1 MTLSSSLKGVCVAVL
16 LAPLATGA
24 LANGKDPLPRVDPAT
39 VGLSV
44 ERLARIAPVFKAEVD
59 KGRIPGVVVA
69 IARRGKLAYFESV
82 GAIDPATKAPMTTD
96 ALFSL
101 ASMTKPMV
109 SVGIMMLHEEGKLF
123 LNDPVGM
130 YLPQLKDMKVADVTT
145 DANGKVTI
153 GTKTAKRQPTI
164 QDLLRHTS
172 GITYG
177 GRGTTPVHKLWPAG
191 SGVAV
196 TQFTGP
202 EFLEKIGSLP
212 LLHEPG
218 TVWDYSLSVDV
229 LGLVIEAIEKKPLS
243 AFLAERIWQPLGMTD
258 TSFAVPDDKK
268 ARYARAFPNDP
279 LSGKPQSILHAS
291 GKPIKFDCG
300 GACAVGTAGDYIRFA
315 QMLLNGGVLDG
326 KRILGSKTVAYM
338 TSNHLGP
345 EIANN
350 VALTDQSRQGYAFG
364 LGFAVRLTPGIA
376 GVSGTEGDYNWGG
389 AYGTFFWND
398 PKEQLTAVFMSAG
411 PGPIRT
417 YYRKL
422 VNTLVLQALVE

>member
-1 MTLSSSLKGVCVAVL
+1 MTISMPMKGVCTAVL
-16 LAPLATGA
+16 MAPLATAA
-24 LANGKDPLPRVDPAT
+24 LANGDAPLPRVDPAS
-39 VGLSV
+39 VGLSA
-44 ERLARIAPVFKAEVD
+44 ERLARIAPAFQAEID

-69 IARRGKLAYFESV
+69 IARRGKLAYFESLGV
-82 GAIDPATKAPMTTD
+82 VDPATKAPMPKN
-96 ALFSL
+96 AVFSL

-109 SVGIMMLHEEGKLF
+109 SVAIMMLLEEGKLF

-130 YLPQLKDMKVADVTT
+130 YLPQLKDMKVAEVKTEPD
-145 DANGKVTI
+145 GKVTI
-153 GTKTAKRQPTI
+153 GTRAAKRQPTI

-172 GITYG
+172 GLTYG
-177 GRGTTPVHKLWPAG
+177 ARGNTPVHKLWPAG

-196 TQFTGP
+196 LNYTGT
-202 EFLEKIGSLP
+202 ELLDKIATLP
-212 LLHEPG
+212 LLHDPG
-218 TVWDYSLSVDV
+218 TAWDYSLSTDV
-229 LGLVIEAIEKKPLS
+229 LGLVVEAITGGPLS
-243 AFLAERIWQPLGMTD
+243 AFLSERIWKPLGMED
-258 TSFAVPDDKK
+258 TSFVVGETQK

-279 LSGKPQSILHAS
+279 TTGKPQSVLHA
-291 GKPIKFDCG
+291 GTKPIKFECG
-300 GACAVGTAGDYIRFA
+300 GACAVGTAADYIRFS

-326 KRILGSKTVAYM
+326 KRILGKKTVEYM

-350 VALTDQSRQGYAFG
+350 VSLTDPSREGYGFG

-417 YYRKL
+417 YYRKF
-422 VNTLVLQALVE
+422 VNTLVLQALVD

>member
-1 MTLSSSLKGVCVAVL
+1 MKGLCAAVL
-16 LAPLATGA
+16 MAPLATA
-24 LANGKDPLPRVDPAT
+24 VHANGKDPLPRADPAS
-39 VGLSV
+39 VGLSA
-44 ERLARIAPVFKAEVD
+44 ERLARIVPAFKAEIE
-59 KGRIPGVVVA
+59 KARIPGVVVA
-69 IARRGKLAYFESV
+69 VARRGKLAYFEAI
-82 GAIDPATKAPMTTD
+82 GAVDPATKAPMTTD

-130 YLPQLKDMKVADVTT
+130 YLPQLKDLKVADVTT

-172 GITYG
+172 GLTYG
-177 GRGTTPVHKLWPAG
+177 ARGNTPVHKLWPGG
-191 SGVAV
+191 SGTAV

-202 EFLEKIGSLP
+202 EFLDKIASLP

-218 TVWDYSLSVDV
+218 TTWDYSLSTDV
-229 LGLVIEAIEKKPLS
+229 LGLVIEAISGKPLS
-243 AFLAERIWQPLGMTD
+243 AFLAERIWQPLGMID
-258 TSFAVPDDKK
+258 TAFAVPDEKK
-268 ARYARAFPNDP
+268 GRYARAFPNDP
-279 LSGKPQSILHAS
+279 ESGKPQSVLHAGS
-291 GKPIKFDCG
+291 KPIKFDCG
-300 GACAVGTAGDYIRFA
+300 GACAVATAGDYIRFS

-326 KRILGSKTVAYM
+326 KRILGKKTVEYM

-350 VALTDQSRQGYAFG
+350 VALTDASRQGYGFG

-389 AYGTFFWND
+389 AYGTMFWND
-398 PKEQLTAVFMSAG
+398 PKEQLTVVFMSAG

-422 VNTLVLQALVE
+422 INTLVLQALVE

>member
-1 MTLSSSLKGVCVAVL
+1 MTLWMPMKGLCAAAL
-16 LAPLATGA
+16 MMPLAA
-24 LANGKDPLPRVDPAT
+24 AAFAKEKEPLPRVDPAS
-39 VGLSV
+39 VGLSP
-44 ERLARIAPVFKAEVD
+44 ERLARIVPTFKDEIE
-59 KGRIPGVVVA
+59 KGRIPGVVLA
-69 IARRGKLAYFESV
+69 IARRGKLAYFEAI

-153 GTKTAKRQPTI
+153 GTKTAKHQPTI

-172 GITYG
+172 GLTYG
-177 GRGTTPVHKLWPAG
+177 ARGNTPVHKLWPGG
-191 SGVAV
+191 S
-196 TQFTGP
+196 QFTGP

-218 TVWDYSLSVDV
+218 TVWDYSLSTDV
-229 LGLVIEAIEKKPLS
+229 LGLVIEAISGKPLS
-243 AFLAERIWQPLGMTD
+243 AFLSERIWQPLGMVD

-268 ARYARAFPNDP
+268 VRYARAFPNDP
-279 LSGKPQSILHAS
+279 LSGKPQSVLHAG

-300 GACAVGTAGDYIRFA
+300 GACAVATAGDYIRFS

-326 KRILGSKTVAYM
+326 KRILGTKTVAYM

-350 VALTDQSRQGYAFG
+350 VALTDPSRQGYGFG

-398 PKEQLTAVFMSAG
+398 PKEQLTVVFMSQG